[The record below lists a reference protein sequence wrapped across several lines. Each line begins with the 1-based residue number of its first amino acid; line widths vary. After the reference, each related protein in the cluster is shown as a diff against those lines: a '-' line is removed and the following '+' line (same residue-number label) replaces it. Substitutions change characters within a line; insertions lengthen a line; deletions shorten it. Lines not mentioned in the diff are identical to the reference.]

1 VDEYL
6 TKASLTDYDL
16 AWVDRVNARAII
28 ATAKNDTLATIEKG
42 TPVYQTNTAS
52 NSFTIEVAP
61 ADAADPSK
69 MPAIGVL
76 GETLVSEAEGEL
88 IILGE
93 IKGVNT
99 NSFLLGDEV
108 YVAVGGGYT
117 NVAPTANNVEVQ
129 FLGIVTRVSEVNG
142 AGYVL
147 GTAVVDKIRYN
158 ATSMSFEGFNG
169 TSYEPIVSSLS
180 GASILENQIFS

>member
-1 VDEYL
+1 M
-6 TKASLTDYDL
+6 
-16 AWVDRVNARAII
+16 
-28 ATAKNDTLATIEKG
+28 
-42 TPVYQTNTAS
+42 
-52 NSFTIEVAP
+52 SFIIEVAP

-76 GETLVSEAEGEL
+76 GEDLASEAEGEL
-88 IILGE
+88 ILIGE

-99 NSFLLGDEV
+99 NAFIEGDEV
-108 YVAVGGGYT
+108 FVAAGGGYT
-117 NVAPTANNVEVQ
+117 NVAPTASDIEVQ
-129 FLGIVTRVSEVNG
+129 YLGIVTRVSELNG

-147 GTAVVDKIRYN
+147 GTGVIDRFRYN

-169 TSYEPIVSSLS
+169 TSWEAVASGTA